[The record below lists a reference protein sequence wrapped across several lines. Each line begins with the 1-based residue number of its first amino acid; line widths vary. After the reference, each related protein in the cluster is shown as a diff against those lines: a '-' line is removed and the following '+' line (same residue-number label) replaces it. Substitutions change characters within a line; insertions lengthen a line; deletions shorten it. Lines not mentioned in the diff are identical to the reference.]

1 MSFSTMATGME
12 NESPYKSDS
21 PFSYEVEEGELSSGS
36 GRSSPGTVRDNASDC
51 GTQTDDQMENI
62 SETVTTMRVLLDN
75 TPKITQT
82 PQEIAR
88 KIKNKFDNRRNLQ
101 SFNTNKNT
109 NEQGTRTN
117 THSYEH
123 SRLVNTQNRST
134 TESYTS
140 PPLPNYPP
148 LVRPPPPS
156 DYITEQPR
164 TQTYNPQQLFT
175 AHRRPNNLRFPYTVT
190 PRSANSKSFFH
201 QSKNEQTPTTT
212 VMETIWFQDK
222 DPRTL
227 NSPHNSNYNPL
238 LSYRNWA
245 NMPFDSREYNFFM
258 APLHNHKDRVSEY
271 FLPLPPENTNTVKR
285 STKNMGRDKLHQ
297 TIYPILKQFYSLTE
311 RFLYD
316 YDYEFKIPITCH
328 FDQLIAKASQDLSAY
343 SIYDH
348 QIFQLSFN
356 FLHPTPKDVHKNNYR
371 VNETKLI
378 HNLIY
383 YTFLR
388 DKSNNTSRNYI
399 HINDQLTSPYFLNY
413 GYRLKWE
420 YTLGTLRNFDPI
432 KNYYIFQPK
441 NSPERPLMVPLEALE
456 PCEEYH
462 VYHLEGS
469 VTNRAF
475 TKRINFNNERTKT
488 ELEHELCNTVKASIT
503 DIPLKDLTNLLAY
516 FLSKDDNFVKEY
528 RHYKERTNYPKQTE
542 KL

>member
-1 MSFSTMATGME
+1 MSFITMATGME
-12 NESPYKSDS
+12 YESPYKSDS

-62 SETVTTMRVLLDN
+62 SETVTTMRVHLDN
-75 TPKITQT
+75 TPQITQT

-88 KIKNKFDNRRNLQ
+88 KIKNRFDNRRNLQ

-109 NEQGTRTN
+109 NEQGTSTN
-117 THSYEH
+117 IHSYEH

-134 TESYTS
+134 TKSYTS
-140 PPLPNYPP
+140 PPLPNY
-148 LVRPPPPS
+148 PPPPS

-164 TQTYNPQQLFT
+164 RQSYNQQQLFT
-175 AHRRPNNLRFPYTVT
+175 TNRRPNNLRFPNAVT

-201 QSKNEQTPTTT
+201 QSTNEQTPTIT

-227 NSPHNSNYNPL
+227 NSPHNSNYNQL

-258 APLHNHKDRVSEY
+258 APLHNLKDRVSEY
-271 FLPLPPENTNTVKR
+271 FPPLPPENTNTVKR
-285 STKNMGRDKLHQ
+285 STKNMGRDNLHQ
-297 TIYPILKQFYSLTE
+297 SMYPILKQFYSLTE

-328 FDQLIAKASQDLSAY
+328 FDQVIAKASQDLSAY
-343 SIYDH
+343 SIYYH

-356 FLHPTPKDVHKNNYR
+356 FLHSTPKDVQNNNYR
-371 VNETKLI
+371 VHKTKLI

-388 DKSNNTSRNYI
+388 DKSNDTSRSYI

-441 NSPERPLMVPLEALE
+441 DSPERPLLVPLEALE

-475 TKRINFNNERTKT
+475 TNRINFNNERTKT

-528 RHYKERTNYPKQTE
+528 RHCKERTNYPKQTE